1 MDFSEDDTF
10 MQMSVQKINAE
21 VVMDIGAY
29 QQADDIYVVWNIQ
42 TNQMVTNFERTK
54 RLNAL
59 FEIIVYRL
67 WSSMYYYSMFQMDQV
82 ARRSWLVG
90 QSS

>member
-42 TNQMVTNFERTK
+42 TNQMVTNFELLK
-54 RLNAL
+54 NAQWPDWSVAPAVNARFVGKDINLEDAIEERQLL
-59 FEIIVYRL
+59 FRE
-67 WSSMYYYSMFQMDQV
+67 
-82 ARRSWLVG
+82 
-90 QSS
+90 

>member
-42 TNQMVTNFERTK
+42 MNQMVTNFELLK
-54 RLNAL
+54 NAQWPDWSVAPAVNARFVGKDINLEDAIEERQLL
-59 FEIIVYRL
+59 FRE
-67 WSSMYYYSMFQMDQV
+67 
-82 ARRSWLVG
+82 
-90 QSS
+90 

>member
-21 VVMDIGAY
+21 VVMDVGAY

-42 TNQMVTNFERTK
+42 TNQMVTNFELLK
-54 RLNAL
+54 NVQWPDWSVAPAVNARFVGKDINLEDAIEERQLL
-59 FEIIVYRL
+59 FRE
-67 WSSMYYYSMFQMDQV
+67 
-82 ARRSWLVG
+82 
-90 QSS
+90 